1 MSFLDR
7 LKREA
12 DQQKVQADV
21 VSQERDARSLVYKNE
36 IEPRMKNMVTYLE
49 GLVATLIQVKPPI
62 VVKMPI
68 QGYGDLGAQPF
79 WDYRVEHERRHR
91 SFVVT
96 LNWTLRVD
104 PDRTPVVRAEGATK
118 VRTLTS
124 IFRNCQLGG
133 IKEEKRT
140 ATGEISVATFHAR
153 GMIKAEMQATI
164 SAEDAVL
171 RLVFNNAS
179 WLGSSR
185 RQVPWQQID
194 DALFDRIARFI
205 AREDDSLFTEE
216 LPAALRAS
224 LRGETDAVDLPKG
237 NSWMDRNVPEPQK
250 PADQTPAPMQA
261 SPPAPARP
269 KDPDLEPIAAEIAY
283 TPSMIAAPPPP
294 DAGEMIPIDQTKLD
308 AASFMMRMNVT
319 LSKLRD
325 DEPDGNKSS

>member
-12 DQQKVQADV
+12 DQQKAQADV
-21 VSQERDARSLVYKNE
+21 VSQERDVRSALYKTE
-36 IEPRMKNMVTYLE
+36 IEPRMLTMATFLE
-49 GLVATLIQVKPPI
+49 GLAATLIQVRPSI

-79 WDYRVEHERRHR
+79 WDYRVDHERRHR
-91 SFVVT
+91 GFLIT
-96 LNWTLRVD
+96 MRWTLRVD
-104 PDRTPVVRAEGATK
+104 PERTPIVRAEGATK

-124 IFRNCQLGG
+124 VFRNCQLAG
-133 IKEEKRT
+133 IKEEKR
-140 ATGEISVATFHAR
+140 APNGEISIATFHAR

-164 SAEDAVL
+164 TAEDPVL

-194 DALFDRIARFI
+194 EALFDRVARFI

-224 LRGETDAVDLPKG
+224 LRGETDAVDTPK
-237 NSWMDRNVPEPQK
+237 NTSWMDRNHPEPTPAAPPPPSAPK
-250 PADQTPAPMQA
+250 PAAQ
-261 SPPAPARP
+261 
-269 KDPDLEPIAAEIAY
+269 KDSEFAPIASDIAY
-283 TPSMIAAPPPP
+283 VPSMIAAPPPP
-294 DAGEMIPIDQTKLD
+294 DAGEMIPIDQTKLE

-325 DEPDGNKSS
+325 DEPDKS